1 MPNMEE
7 FSNQFP
13 VEITRD
19 RTEKLLIS
27 KINLDYGYGQMILP
41 KVTRRHCVLART
53 GGKIR
58 GYNRFKKRI
67 YRLADIP
74 TILQEKTD

>member
-1 MPNMEE
+1 MPIMEE
-7 FSNQFP
+7 FSNQIP

-27 KINLDYGYGQMILP
+27 KINVHYAYGQMILP

-53 GGKIR
+53 GEKFS
-58 GYNRFKKRI
+58 GYHRFKKRF
-67 YRLADIP
+67 YRPVDIP